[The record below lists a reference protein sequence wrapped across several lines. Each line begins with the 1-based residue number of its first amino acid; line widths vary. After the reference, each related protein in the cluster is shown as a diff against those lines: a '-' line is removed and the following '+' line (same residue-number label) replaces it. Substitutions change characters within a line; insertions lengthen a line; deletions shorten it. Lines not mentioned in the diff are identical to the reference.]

1 MTLVPFHQIIS
12 NDLRDPEFVAIYLE
26 ECLAADMSSFRVG
39 LREVVRANGGMSQ
52 LAEKT
57 GLSRESLY
65 RTLSEQGNPEFRT
78 IQLILAALGLR
89 IAIARGEELA
99 AAA

>member
-1 MTLVPFHQIIS
+1 MTLVPFHEIIS
-12 NDLRDPEFVAIYLE
+12 DDLTDPEFVAVYLE
-26 ECLAADMSSFRVG
+26 ECLKADMATFRVG

-78 IQLILAALGLR
+78 IQVILAALGLR
-89 IAIARGEELA
+89 IAFAQTEELA